1 MHPLH
6 AIACNAQLFE
16 LVTEELA
23 IQCEEDLLGDAD
35 DLLQVACL
43 VVGIWSLH
51 TFCHPLAPSTSERM
65 LSTASF
71 RRLLALLDHLLAD

>member
-23 IQCEEDLLGDAD
+23 IQCEEGLLGDAD

-51 TFCHPLAPSTSERM
+51 TLPSPGTINFGANA
-65 LSTASF
+65 LNC
-71 RRLLALLDHLLAD
+71 LLPAAAGLLDHLLAD